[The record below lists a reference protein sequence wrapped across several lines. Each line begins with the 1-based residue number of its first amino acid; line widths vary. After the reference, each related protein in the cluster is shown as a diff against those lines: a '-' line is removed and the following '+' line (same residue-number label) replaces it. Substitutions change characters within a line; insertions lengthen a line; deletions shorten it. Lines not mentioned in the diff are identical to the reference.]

1 MIGSRRGISRR
12 GIVATCLFAAAAVPP
27 AAAQVTDG
35 SVQVIGSSIGASLT
49 VPINKSQVIEVGRD
63 FSTISV
69 GNPEVADVIVLGP
82 RTVYIFGRQ
91 FGATSVTVSDD
102 NGGVIS
108 VIEVEV
114 TRDLAMIREQLYTL
128 LPGEQVSVR
137 GVADGLI
144 VSGTLSSGAAVDAVT
159 EIVERYAPGSVT
171 NLMTVRGNNQVML
184 AVHFVEMQRDA
195 LKRLG
200 LNYDGSVGHG
210 EVTGIVSAVGT
221 LVEPLPFG
229 LFGLNYSAHGNSIDV
244 FIDALEQKGIVRT
257 LAEPNLVALSGDTAD
272 FLAGGEF
279 PIPVARQE
287 DEVTIEFKPF
297 GVGLAFTPT
306 IIRGDLIN
314 IKLSMEVSETDPTN
328 GVRVNDLQIP
338 GLSVRR
344 ANTTVEMRS
353 GQSFAI
359 AGLLSENFSDQ
370 VRQVPVLGDLPVIG
384 PLLRS
389 TQYQKGQT
397 ELVMIVTP
405 QIVAP
410 TTRDRL
416 ATPGFVSP
424 TERNLFLFGQIEGFG
439 VVDRELYDDAGITG
453 KAGMA
458 IK

>member
-1 MIGSRRGISRR
+1 M
-12 GIVATCLFAAAAVPP
+12 CLIAAVFATTSPL
-27 AAAQVTDG
+27 AAQVTDG
-35 SVQVIGSSIGASLT
+35 AVQVRGTGLGTNLNI
-49 VPINKSQVIEVGRD
+49 PINKSGVVEAQRD
-63 FSTISV
+63 FSTVSV
-69 GNPEVADVIVLGP
+69 GNPEIADVNVLGP

-91 FGATSVTVSDD
+91 YGATSVTLSD
-102 NGGVIS
+102 NEGAVIA
-108 VIEVEV
+108 VVDVDV
-114 TRDLAMIREQLYTL
+114 TQDLSRVRSQLFTL

-144 VSGTLSSGAAVDAVT
+144 VSGSLSSGAAVETALNVA
-159 EIVERYAPGSVT
+159 ERYAPGAVT

-195 LKRLG
+195 IKRLG
-200 LNYDGSVGHG
+200 MNYEGRIGHG
-210 EVTGIVSAVGT
+210 DVTGIVSAVT
-221 LVEPLPFG
+221 ALIDPLPFG

-244 FIDALEQKGIVRT
+244 FIDALEQKGVVRT

-279 PIPVARQE
+279 PIPVAQQD

-306 IIRGDLIN
+306 IIRRDLIN
-314 IKLSMEVSETDPTN
+314 VKLSMEVSDIDPSN
-328 GVRVNDLQIP
+328 SVRVSDLEVP
-338 GLSVRR
+338 GLTVRR

-359 AGLLSENFSDQ
+359 AGLLSENFTDE
-370 VRQVPVLGDLPVIG
+370 VRQVPGASNLPILG

-389 TQYQKGQT
+389 AEYQKGQT

-405 QIVAP
+405 RIVAP
-410 TTRDRL
+410 TTRERL
-416 ATPGFVSP
+416 TTPGFISP
-424 TERNLFLFGQIEGFG
+424 TERNLFLFGQIEGVG
-439 VVDRELYDDAGITG
+439 VLNRDLYDNAGITG